1 MTNEIWS
8 VELTVRISG
17 AQGEGVESA
26 GRLTAL
32 VLSRLGY
39 HVFAYRQYASIIKG
53 NPAMFYQVRISDE
66 KIYSHGRWNSYDILI
81 ALNKNALSAHGARA
95 KYVVYDAADGQSRGG
110 GLAAPLT
117 DFASKAGNKIMR
129 NTAAVGALLGLLG
142 VDLKTLADLLK
153 EEFGEKGEKIA
164 EQNIQAAQMGFDY
177 ASKYAGVKAEVV
189 KVGEP
194 KLLMSG
200 AEALAV
206 GALLSG
212 MKFYAAYPMTPASPI
227 MHFLAEAGPKFGV
240 AVVQAEDEIA
250 AMNMVIGASYAGVR
264 AATGTSG
271 GGFDLM
277 HEAFGLAAMLEI
289 PAVVFL
295 SQRGGP
301 STGLPTETEQ
311 ADLSSALSPSHGEYP
326 HAVIAPYSI
335 EDGLYAAAK
344 AFNIAEKYQVPA
356 VVATDLYFNE
366 SLSTVEDIDWSKF
379 KAERGELVTS
389 PVIWEEYKR
398 YKLTD
403 SGISPRAI
411 PGVPGGMHVA
421 TSDEHDERGDVIT
434 DRHLPE
440 VRRAMHEK
448 RMKKIKLIEEE
459 MEPPVF
465 AGSSDR
471 KELLITW
478 GSTAMPVL
486 DLLKARRDLSALI
499 FRDLYPL
506 NKEAA
511 LKALGGGGALVD
523 VEVNYAGQLAAYLRR
538 ELGIDVDRKVLR
550 WWGEPFSVDELAELV

>member
-32 VLSRLGY
+32 VFSRLGY

-326 HAVIAPYSI
+326 HAVIAPYLI

-366 SLSTVEDIDWSKF
+366 SLSTVDDVDWSKF

-421 TSDEHDERGDVIT
+421 TSDEHDERGDIIT
-434 DRHLPE
+434 DKHLPE

-486 DLLKARRDLSALI
+486 DLLKARHDLSALI

-523 VEVNYAGQLAAYLRR
+523 VEVNYAGQFAAYLRR

>member
-1 MTNEIWS
+1 I
-8 VELTVRISG
+8 
-17 AQGEGVESA
+17 
-26 GRLTAL
+26 
-32 VLSRLGY
+32 
-39 HVFAYRQYASIIKG
+39 
-53 NPAMFYQVRISDE
+53 
-66 KIYSHGRWNSYDILI
+66 
-81 ALNKNALSAHGARA
+81 
-95 KYVVYDAADGQSRGG
+95 
-110 GLAAPLT
+110 
-117 DFASKAGNKIMR
+117 
-129 NTAAVGALLGLLG
+129 
-142 VDLKTLADLLK
+142 
-153 EEFGEKGEKIA
+153 
-164 EQNIQAAQMGFDY
+164 
-177 ASKYAGVKAEVV
+177 

-227 MHFLAEAGPKFGV
+227 MHFLAEVGPKFGV

-277 HEAFGLAAMLEI
+277 HEAFGLAAMLET

-344 AFNIAEKYQVPA
+344 AFNIAEKYQVPV

-366 SLSTVEDIDWSKF
+366 SLSTVDDVDWSKF

-403 SGISPRAI
+403 SGISPRTI

-421 TSDEHDERGDVIT
+421 TSDEHDERGDIIT